1 MEFCKIK
8 NPPEYTQEVERWTK
22 DTDADGDQMA
32 VVIEQLL
39 NNTLYNKTLEERR
52 QQPVLVNLSASGWSR
67 ETPYIQRVAVSGV
80 KASDNPTVHPCIPK
94 ELAPAEVKLKR
105 KLISMITDGESED
118 GHVTFYCG
126 EKRPTEDFSVYLRG
140 VSDNG

>member
-8 NPPEYTQEVERWTK
+8 NPPEYTLEVEHWTR

-39 NNTLYNKTLEERR
+39 NNTFYNKVKEERR
-52 QQPVLVNLSASGWSR
+52 QQPVLVNLPASGWSR
-67 ETPYIQRVAVSGV
+67 EAPYSQKVVVPGV
-80 KASDNPTVHPCIPK
+80 KASDNPTVHPCTPK
-94 ELAPAEVKLKR
+94 DLTPAEVKLKR

-118 GHVTFYCG
+118 DYVIFYCG